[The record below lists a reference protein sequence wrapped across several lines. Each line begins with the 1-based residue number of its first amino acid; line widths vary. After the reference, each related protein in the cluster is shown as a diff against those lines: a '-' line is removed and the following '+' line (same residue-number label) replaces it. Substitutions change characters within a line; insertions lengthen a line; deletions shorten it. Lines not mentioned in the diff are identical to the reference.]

1 MIREMIREAFRR
13 IRGMGE
19 FIQALLMVSMA
30 LCLLLL
36 YREPKAV

>member
-1 MIREMIREAFRR
+1 MTPVTFRG

-19 FIQALLMVSMA
+19 FIQSLLMVCMA